1 MEKLKVEITF
11 NNYQE
16 SDYSR
21 TKRFKNL
28 RKLLFLFAQ
37 SIYSLYI
44 SLYILIRSR
53 VFFVKEENFSK
64 FKEKIKFNNYT
75 NSGNYF
81 DSTRLSDLSKSFN
94 LKVSSPYYYEGFFK
108 KNTTRSGLVNYI
120 LFDAFLKLCLEKY
133 YDDEFCVSK
142 FSDVEINI
150 LDMEN
155 GIFNE
160 DYIVNSSNTMEI
172 FVSVKNKVS
181 DPQVKRILEDKL
193 FVKYINEVFRNEIP
207 FIHISGIAILGD

>member
-1 MEKLKVEITF
+1 MERLKVEITF

-16 SDYSR
+16 SDYSK

-44 SLYILIRSR
+44 SLYILVKSR

-64 FKEKIKFNNYT
+64 FKEKIKLNNYT

-81 DSTRLSDLSKSFN
+81 DSTRVSDLSKSFN

-108 KNTTRSGLVNYI
+108 KNTTRSGLINYI

-142 FSDVEINI
+142 FSEVEINI

-155 GIFNE
+155 GVFDG
-160 DYIVNSSNTMEI
+160 DYIVNASNTMEI
-172 FVSVKNKVS
+172 FVSIKNKKS
-181 DPQVKRILEDKL
+181 NPQVKRILEDRL
-193 FVKYINEVFRNEIP
+193 FVKYINEVFRSEIP
-207 FIHISGIAILGD
+207 FIHISGIAVLGD

>member
-44 SLYILIRSR
+44 SLYILLRSR

-181 DPQVKRILEDKL
+181 NPQVKRILEDKL

>member
-44 SLYILIRSR
+44 SLYILLRSR

-81 DSTRLSDLSKSFN
+81 DSTRLSDISKSFN

-181 DPQVKRILEDKL
+181 NPQVKRILEDKL